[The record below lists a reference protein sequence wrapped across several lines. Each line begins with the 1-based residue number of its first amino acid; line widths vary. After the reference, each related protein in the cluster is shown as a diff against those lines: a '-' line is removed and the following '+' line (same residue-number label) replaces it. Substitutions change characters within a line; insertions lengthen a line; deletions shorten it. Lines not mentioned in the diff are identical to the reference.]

1 MASSPVRAAHSGAFS
16 RVLLVAWREFR
27 YTALTKA
34 FLIGAVGVPI
44 GMFGLMLCLPMLMS
58 GKAAPIEGKIALITS
73 DADLIPAADAAL
85 EDQDGM
91 ALLGNRAA
99 RINQTAGQTGGSA
112 AAAALA
118 ATDDAPDFNVA
129 FELVPPGQDVETLK
143 EQVREGTLLAVAQI
157 PDSLLSAERTEPAE
171 AGFLYVSSSASPK
184 HTVIFSRALRDAV
197 LQVRIRRSG
206 ADHQKLEALM
216 QRPDLESVRLAEGGG
231 ESHED
236 FGTRLMIPMGFM
248 MLIWI
253 TTFASANQLLT
264 TTIEEK
270 SSKVME
276 VLLSALSPMELLGG
290 KIVGQA
296 AVAAVMLVLYGAAG
310 LAGLVSLAMMDL
322 ITPLTVILLLVYG
335 AMAYFMVAALMAAV
349 GSAVSDLREAQSLV
363 GPAMMVVMVP
373 LILWLPISENPNGML
388 AVICSFVP
396 PAMPFVMVLRTA
408 AAAEPVPAWQIIAT
422 ILWGGF
428 ATVGMIWLAARIFR
442 VGVLMQGKPPTPAQL
457 LRWARQG

>member
-1 MASSPVRAAHSGAFS
+1 MASSGLRTAHSGGIT
-16 RVLLVAWREFR
+16 RVMLVAWREFR

-44 GMFGLMLCLPMLMS
+44 GMFGLMLLLPMMMS
-58 GKAAPIEGKIALITS
+58 GKAAAIEGKIVVVSSA
-73 DADLIPAADAAL
+73 AELIPAADTAL
-85 EDQDGM
+85 DEQDGM
-91 ALLGNRAA
+91 SFLGNRADREGKA
-99 RINQTAGQTGGSA
+99 APLPGGTVAAVAGAASESA
-112 AAAALA
+112 
-118 ATDDAPDFNVA
+118 DFHVE
-129 FELVPPGQDVETLK
+129 FELASPGEDIEALK
-143 EQVREGTLLAVAQI
+143 EQVRQGTLLAVAQI
-157 PDSLLSAERTEPAE
+157 PDSLLSAQRTEPAE

-206 ADHQKLEALM
+206 ANHEQLAALM
-216 QRPDLESVRLAEGGG
+216 ARPDLESVRLAEDGG
-231 ESHED
+231 EAHED

-253 TTFASANQLLT
+253 ATFASANQLLT

-276 VLLSALSPMELLGG
+276 VLLSALSPLELLGG
-290 KIVGQA
+290 KILGQA
-296 AVAAVMLVLYGAAG
+296 AVAGVMLLLYGAAG
-310 LAGLVSLAMMDL
+310 LGGLASLAMMDL
-322 ITPLTVILLLVYG
+322 ITPLTVVLLLIYG
-335 AMAYFMVAALMAAV
+335 TMAYFMVAALMAAV

-363 GPAMMVVMVP
+363 GPAMMIVMVP
-373 LILWLPISENPNGML
+373 LILWLPISENPNGVL
-388 AVICSFVP
+388 AVICSFIP

-408 AAAEPVPAWQIIAT
+408 AAAEPVPGWQIAAT
-422 ILWGGF
+422 IVWGGF
-428 ATVGMIWLAARIFR
+428 ATVAMIWLAARIFR